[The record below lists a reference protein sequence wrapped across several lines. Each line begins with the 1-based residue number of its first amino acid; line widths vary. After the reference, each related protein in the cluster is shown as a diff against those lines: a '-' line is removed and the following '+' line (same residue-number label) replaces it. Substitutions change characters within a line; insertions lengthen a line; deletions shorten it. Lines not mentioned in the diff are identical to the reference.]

1 MMFFRKYDFAAVLFG
16 SLMSAAI
23 AAPAAAGQ
31 YGALSAG
38 FWKDEN
44 GVLHV
49 TSGAARNAP
58 SPRRAENAANDAC
71 FRDGKNCHIVRRFS
85 HGGCGYVSVGKNPH
99 ATRFRLGATPEKA
112 FDDCKSPGFD
122 CNPPKGGCTSLDD

>member
-1 MMFFRKYDFAAVLFG
+1 MFFRKYDFAAVLFG

-44 GVLHV
+44 DVLHV

-71 FRDGKNCHIVRRFS
+71 FRDGKNCHIVRQF
-85 HGGCGYVSVGKNPH
+85 
-99 ATRFRLGATPEKA
+99 
-112 FDDCKSPGFD
+112 
-122 CNPPKGGCTSLDD
+122 